1 MAMENTTLFVLLLNV
16 LLVFSASLV
25 SAEQQSQASAVG
37 DPGMQRDGL
46 RVAFEAWN
54 FCNEVGQEAPHMG
67 SPRAADCFDL
77 SGTSPAKRI
86 WTSID
91 SGTEIFVSD
100 KDEVAEWTLS
110 DFDVILTQSGT
121 NLMNKAE
128 RKK

>member
-1 MAMENTTLFVLLLNV
+1 MENTTLFVLLLNV

-25 SAEQQSQASAVG
+25 SAEQQSHASAVG

-77 SGTSPAKRI
+77 SGKPYHL
-86 WTSID
+86 
-91 SGTEIFVSD
+91 V
-100 KDEVAEWTLS
+100 L
-110 DFDVILTQSGT
+110 
-121 NLMNKAE
+121 
-128 RKK
+128 